1 MSKKFAKILGGLAVI
16 GEAAAGIFYWY
27 KKKNSEEDFEDE
39 FNEDFEAEE
48 FELDEDLKEVSDRG
62 YTTLTPSSEAEA
74 KEEPISEETGSGEAA
89 PEEASSEDA
98 VPTENA
104 APSEDAATPEEEPKA
119 E

>member
-1 MSKKFAKILGGLAVI
+1 MSKKFAKILGGLAAV
-16 GEAAAGIFYWY
+16 GAAAAGIFYWY
-27 KKKNSEEDFEDE
+27 KKKNFEEDFEDE

-74 KEEPISEETGSGEAA
+74 KEEPASEETASDEAA
-89 PEEASSEDA
+89 PEEATSEEN
-98 VPTENA
+98 VPAENA
-104 APSEDAATPEEEPKA
+104 APSEDAASPEEEPKA